1 MKNTNDTLKIIEDSL
16 AIETIAGKVNSLRN
30 VSVEKMGARVF
41 KDKKIYTGSI
51 VGRSTKEELVKK
63 TERQALVGLD
73 YHYEV
78 PKNTSYNFV
87 SDNFKEIDKT
97 AFMNEVQT
105 FEEKL
110 APFAAKF
117 VFTGKHKIENSVF
130 EMQSTE
136 GVNVSVKMQ
145 TKSMSYIFKK
155 IGSPNLMDGFF
166 YSTGMENKIED
177 AFMAFK
183 PYLESFDKEVAI
195 PDGEYPILI
204 ADPEAGFYSK
214 LLESFLP
221 NKYFEGTAIY
231 SGKLGEKIF
240 HKDFSLIDHAFLPDH
255 GIVAMCDQEGT
266 KREVPELYLIEN
278 GVMKNVIADLR
289 YAEKYKVKPTGNG
302 KRSFDST
309 AAVGFNAITMKPGKR
324 SVETILKD
332 LDKCI
337 VAFMAFGGDFTDK
350 GEYSTPIHLG
360 FLVEKGKIVGK
371 IPQVTLTTSIQKM
384 FNENFLEIASDEI
397 FKTSYHPSFFHKV
410 NILNN

>member
-1 MKNTNDTLKIIEDSL
+1 MRNTNDILKIEEDSL

-30 VSVEKMGARVF
+30 ISIERMGARVF

-51 VGRSTKEELVKK
+51 VGRNSKEELVKK
-63 TERQALVGLD
+63 TESQALVGLD
-73 YHYEV
+73 YKYEL
-78 PKNTSYNFV
+78 PKNTVYKYIGE
-87 SDNFKEIDKT
+87 NFKEIDKI
-97 AFMNEVQT
+97 AFMNEVQN
-105 FEEKL
+105 FEEILK
-110 APFAAKF
+110 PFAHKF
-117 VFTGKHKIENSVF
+117 VFTGKHKIENSQV

-136 GVNVSVKMQ
+136 GVDVCVKMQ
-145 TKSMSYIFKK
+145 IKSMSYIFKK

-166 YSTGMENKIED
+166 YSVGTENKIED
-177 AFMAFK
+177 TFNAFK
-183 PYLESFDKEVAI
+183 PYLESFDKEI
-195 PDGEYPILI
+195 SLPDGEYPILI

-231 SGKLGEKIF
+231 SGKIGEKLF
-240 HKDFSLIDHAFLPDH
+240 HNDFTLIDHAFLPEH
-255 GIVAMCDQEGT
+255 GIVATCDQEGT

-278 GVMKNVIADLR
+278 GVMKNIIADLR
-289 YAEKYKVKPTGNG
+289 YAEKYKIKPTGNG
-302 KRSFDST
+302 KRSFDTT
-309 AAVGFNAITMKPGKR
+309 ASVGFNAITMKPGKR
-324 SVETILKD
+324 TVETILKD

-350 GEYSTPIHLG
+350 GDYSTPIHLG

-384 FNENFLEIASDEI
+384 FNENFIEIAKDDIYNSN
-397 FKTSYHPSFFHKV
+397 YHPSFFHRV